1 MDFKRIETI
10 LVLTFLALNIFLL
23 STYFDKNYN
32 DFYQNSSN
40 SELNFVD
47 EMNKSNI
54 KLPVFQNEKNK
65 VPYIQAETNEL
76 LAENHNQLS
85 NQTGVIEENGSIY
98 SSILSNPIVLSEDKN
113 LTSKDIEKL
122 NDFVKSD
129 QVLFGS
135 EYQFFRYLKS
145 NQQIVYVQIANNIP
159 ITDGTSEIV
168 FHLDSNKKV
177 ISYEQNYAGPV
188 TVQGDSR
195 ELITDKNAVD
205 ILYQNNEIS
214 ADTTVKKP
222 ILSYYR
228 TLNLEELS
236 MYAPVWYVEVV
247 SSTDTQVK
255 RVDAINGS
263 ILKSSMLDMP
273 HSDEKDKTSD
283 KESAELRSRDR
294 KSVV

>member
-76 LAENHNQLS
+76 LTENHNQLS

-214 ADTTVKKP
+214 ADITVKKP

-283 KESAELRSRDR
+283 KESAELRSRSD
-294 KSVV
+294 SSS